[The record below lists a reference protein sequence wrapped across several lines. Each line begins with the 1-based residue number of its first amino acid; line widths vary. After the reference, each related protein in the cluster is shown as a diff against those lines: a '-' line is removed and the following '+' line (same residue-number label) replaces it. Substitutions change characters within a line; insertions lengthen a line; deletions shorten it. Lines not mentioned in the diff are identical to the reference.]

1 MRILGVDYGDRN
13 IGLALSDQ
21 LFITAQPFGS
31 YRLAGEQ
38 ENAAF
43 FRDLVARQEIS
54 EIIIG
59 LPLRMDGSQ
68 GTRAQKTREFA
79 SWLEKTVGRPI
90 LFWDERLTTHQARGI
105 MLEQKIKPR
114 DKNGAEHQ
122 ISATIILLG
131 YLERR
136 RSDSHAPQGS

>member
-1 MRILGVDYGDRN
+1 VRILGVDFGDRN

-21 LFITAQPFGS
+21 LFLTAQPFGS
-31 YRLAGEQ
+31 YRLAGEK
-38 ENAAF
+38 ENAVF
-43 FRDLVARQEIS
+43 FRDLVDRQEIG
-54 EIIIG
+54 EIIVG

-68 GTRAQKTREFA
+68 GTRAEKTREFA
-79 SWLEKTVGRPI
+79 AWLEKTVSRPVI
-90 LFWDERLTTHQARGI
+90 FWDERLTTRQAQGI
-105 MLEQKIKPR
+105 MLEQKIKTR
-114 DKNGAEHQ
+114 DKKEAEHQ